1 MSKWI
6 VLLLIT
12 ISGCVP
18 YSKAD
23 KIAFGVYCGT
33 AAADLITTRQ
43 GLQSECVELNPFLD
57 DRPSDMELISFKTGM
72 TGVLW
77 SLGELFPERREQIW
91 YLAALTQGGGAIW
104 NISQK

>member
-6 VLLLIT
+6 VSLLIT

-43 GLQSECVELNPFLD
+43 ALQDGCYETNFFLND
-57 DRPSDMELISFKTGM
+57 YPSDMELISFKVGM

-77 SLGELFPERREQIW
+77 CIGEIFPDRREQVW
-91 YLAALTQGGGAIW
+91 YLASIAQGAASVW
-104 NISQK
+104 NGQQ